1 MKAKIICRTLIDIR
15 KRVLELCKEYGVEAD
30 WVFLPET
37 FGRTNNMGIAY
48 AIQGRNKKNKVV
60 AASLYCRMDD
70 GLFELHSDLIKANQ
84 LVCTAIPQKETDN
97 ME

>member
-1 MKAKIICRTLIDIR
+1 
-15 KRVLELCKEYGVEAD
+15 
-30 WVFLPET
+30 
-37 FGRTNNMGIAY
+37 MGIAY

-97 ME
+97 IE

>member
-1 MKAKIICRTLIDIR
+1 MKTKIICRTLIDIR

-30 WVFLPET
+30 WVFLPGT

-60 AASLYCRMDD
+60 AASPYYRMDD